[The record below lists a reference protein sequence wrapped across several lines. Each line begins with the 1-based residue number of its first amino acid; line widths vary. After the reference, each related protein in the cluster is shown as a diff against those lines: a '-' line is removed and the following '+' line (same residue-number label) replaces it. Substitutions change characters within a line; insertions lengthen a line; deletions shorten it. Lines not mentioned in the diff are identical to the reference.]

1 MIKQINCNKKNYL
14 DNLTKFL
21 DLRRSSKKPENKI
34 ISKILSDIKKNK
46 NKALIKYE
54 KKFSKNSQIKP
65 SIKEINNAIKFLDPK
80 IKKAIDFALKRIFN
94 FHIKQKKKNIYYKES
109 LDLFDDG
116 MEKYKFLIDQ
126 AKNAKNFPEEYRN
139 ETFKVSGCQAQ
150 VWLVPIHKDHKLSF
164 YYDSDAFI
172 SKGMVTILCDIYGDR
187 NPVEIQN
194 SDFNMLNILELDTL
208 LTPGRRNGV
217 YSMLEKIKEYA
228 KSYSNN

>member
-1 MIKQINCNKKNYL
+1 MKTIEEKIN
-14 DNLTKFL
+14 
-21 DLRRSSKKPENKI
+21 
-34 ISKILSDIKKNK
+34 
-46 NKALIKYE
+46 
-54 KKFSKNSQIKP
+54 
-65 SIKEINNAIKFLDPK
+65 
-80 IKKAIDFALKRIFN
+80 
-94 FHIKQKKKNIYYKES
+94 YYKES

-116 MEKYKFLIDQ
+116 MDKYKFLIDQ
-126 AKNAKNFPEEYRN
+126 PKNAKKNPEEFRD

-150 VWLVPIHKDHKLSF
+150 VWLVPKLNENIIYF

-187 NPVEIQN
+187 NPVEIKN
-194 SDFNMLNILELDTL
+194 SDFDMLNILELDTL